1 MKLVRYGKAGA
12 EKPGLIDSDGTIRDL
27 SAHVKDFAGDALLP
41 ANIKK
46 LAALDPKSLP
56 AVAAGTRLGSCVP
69 KPGNFI
75 AVGLNFADHAAETNN
90 PIPAEPILF
99 NKAPNTIQG
108 PDDDVIIPPGSLKTD
123 WEVELAFVIGQ
134 HGYRISEADAAHHIA
149 GYFVCNDVSERAYQ
163 IERSGQWMKGKSLP
177 TFGPVGPWLV
187 TPDEAGDVQ
196 NLKMWLKLND
206 QYVQNGSSKTMIFNC
221 QFLVHYISQFM
232 HLDAGDII
240 TTGTPPGVGLGM
252 KPPLFLKGGDTM
264 EVGIEGLGVQHQHV
278 KQA

>member
-1 MKLVRYGKAGA
+1 MKLVRYGNAGA

-41 ANIKK
+41 ANIKT

-99 NKAPNTIQG
+99 NKAPNSIQG

-134 HGYRISEADAAHHIA
+134 PGYRISEADAANHIA
-149 GYFVCNDVSERAYQ
+149 GYFICNDVSERAYQ
-163 IERSGQWMKGKSLP
+163 IERSGQWMKGKRLP

-187 TPDEAGDVQ
+187 TPDEDGDVQ

-252 KPPLFLKGGDTM
+252 KPPLLLKGGDTM
-264 EVGIEGLGVQHQHV
+264 EVGIEGLGVQHQYV

>member
-12 EKPGLIDSDGTIRDL
+12 EKPGLIDYDGTIRDL
-27 SAHVKDFAGDALLP
+27 SAHVKDFAGDALLH

-134 HGYRISEADAAHHIA
+134 PGYRISEADAAHHIA

>member
-46 LAALDPKSLP
+46 LAAMDPKSLP

-134 HGYRISEADAAHHIA
+134 PGYRISEADAAHHIA

>member
-1 MKLVRYGKAGA
+1 MKLVRYGNAGA

-41 ANIKK
+41 ANIKT

-99 NKAPNTIQG
+99 NKAPNSIQG

-134 HGYRISEADAAHHIA
+134 PGYRISEADAANHIA
-149 GYFVCNDVSERAYQ
+149 GYFICNDVSERAYQ

-264 EVGIEGLGVQHQHV
+264 EVGIEGLGVQRQHV

>member
-134 HGYRISEADAAHHIA
+134 PGYRISEADAANHIA
-149 GYFVCNDVSERAYQ
+149 GYFICNDVSERAYQ

>member
-1 MKLVRYGKAGA
+1 MKLVRYGNAGA

-41 ANIKK
+41 ANIKT

-90 PIPAEPILF
+90 PIPAEPLLF

-134 HGYRISEADAAHHIA
+134 PGYRISEADAANHIA
-149 GYFVCNDVSERAYQ
+149 GYFICNDVSERAYQ

-221 QFLVHYISQFM
+221 QFLAHYISQFM

-240 TTGTPPGVGLGM
+240 TTGTPPGVGLGLT
-252 KPPLFLKGGDTM
+252 PPLFLKGGDTM

>member
-134 HGYRISEADAAHHIA
+134 PGYRISEADAAHHIA
-149 GYFVCNDVSERAYQ
+149 GYFICNDVSERAYQ

>member
-134 HGYRISEADAAHHIA
+134 PGYRISEADAANHIA
-149 GYFVCNDVSERAYQ
+149 GYFICNDVSERAYQ

-264 EVGIEGLGVQHQHV
+264 EVGIEGLGAQHQHV